1 MSYLHSEIHE
11 QPDVIQRL
19 LTEEAENV
27 KQITQAIR
35 EAKPTFVMIAARG
48 TSDNAARYA
57 QYTLGIFAGMPVALA
72 TPSAHT
78 LYGAQIDMSQAF
90 VIGISQSGKSVDVAQ
105 IVTDARKQ
113 GAKTLSITNDPESHM
128 AQAAEYHIWLRC
140 GEEQS
145 VAATKTY
152 TAQLTALAML
162 TAYLVD
168 DATMLEDLAHL
179 PKFVAE
185 TLTNAQVI
193 NDWAERYRYIERIA
207 VIGRGL
213 NYSTAYE
220 VALKIKELCY
230 VVGEEYSEADFR
242 HGPIA
247 IISRGFPVLV
257 IAPKGKTLP
266 LLVDLLKKL
275 NQERQAECIVFS
287 NDNEACSLGVKSVK
301 LPDMPE
307 WLSPVC
313 AVIPGQMFAYR
324 LAEAK
329 GHDVDHPEGLT
340 KVTITR

>member
-1 MSYLHSEIHE
+1 MSFLHDEIHE
-11 QPDVIQRL
+11 QPQVIQRL

-27 KQITQAIR
+27 QRIAQAIR
-35 EAKPTFVMIAARG
+35 ESKPAFVMIAARG

-57 QYTLGIFAGMPVALA
+57 QYTLGIFAGMSVALA
-72 TPSAHT
+72 APSIHT
-78 LYGAQIDMSQAF
+78 LYDAQPDMSKAF
-90 VIGISQSGKSVDVAQ
+90 VIGISQSGKSIDVAQ
-105 IVTDARKQ
+105 IVKDAREQ
-113 GAKTLSITNDPESHM
+113 GAKTLSITNDPDSPM

-152 TAQLTALAML
+152 TAQLTAISML
-162 TAYLVD
+162 TAYLVN
-168 DATMLEDLAHL
+168 DATMITELTRLPELLEQTLA
-179 PKFVAE
+179 
-185 TLTNAQVI
+185 NAQVI
-193 NDWAERYRYIERIA
+193 NTWAERYRYIERIA

-213 NYSTAYE
+213 NYSTAFE

-275 NQERQAECIVFS
+275 NNERRAECIVFS
-287 NDNEACSLGVKSVK
+287 NDDEACSLGIKSVK
-301 LPDMPE
+301 LPEIPE

-313 AVIPGQMFAYR
+313 AVVPGQMFAYR

-329 GHDVDHPEGLT
+329 GHNVDQPEGLT

>member
-1 MSYLHSEIHE
+1 
-11 QPDVIQRL
+11 
-19 LTEEAENV
+19 
-27 KQITQAIR
+27 
-35 EAKPTFVMIAARG
+35 
-48 TSDNAARYA
+48 
-57 QYTLGIFAGMPVALA
+57 
-72 TPSAHT
+72 
-78 LYGAQIDMSQAF
+78 
-90 VIGISQSGKSVDVAQ
+90 
-105 IVTDARKQ
+105 
-113 GAKTLSITNDPESHM
+113 
-128 AQAAEYHIWLRC
+128 
-140 GEEQS
+140 
-145 VAATKTY
+145 
-152 TAQLTALAML
+152 ML

-168 DATMLEDLAHL
+168 DAAMLEDLAHL